1 MPGPVSGR
9 EGLGELGAFAVWEE
23 LFDGKTQSIASLLR
37 ASGAAKLQSE
47 LALWWARSETS

>member
-23 LFDGKTQSIASLLR
+23 LLDGKTQSIDLDRHRSHLSCVLPVQRSYKAS
-37 ASGAAKLQSE
+37 
-47 LALWWARSETS
+47 